1 MIVSIKYD
9 SVNEMNNKNE
19 IIGIDVGGANLKIYQ
34 NNSVEIHYCPMWKD
48 SPLTELLKPHAG
60 KKAAVVMSGELADG
74 FSNKDEGIAFIV
86 NAVKEA
92 IPDSKFYGM
101 DGKFHEKP
109 SHILAAANWL
119 ASVDFLKERYPGS
132 ILIDFGSTTCDII
145 PLNMFESLKGMTD
158 LDRLRKGYLVY
169 TGTLRST
176 IPSLLRKVNVNGY
189 ETFVSS
195 EYFAQ
200 SADAHL
206 VLGNITIDDYTV
218 PTADG
223 ADKSY
228 AASLQRLSRVVCSD
242 LSEINES
249 GAKEI
254 AAAFVKEQTE
264 LIRSEVLRIMKE
276 TGSTKIITAGIGSHI
291 LTKLFGEE
299 SIPCI
304 DLNKEAGI
312 FADAL
317 PAQAVAEVAE
327 RTGIF

>member
-1 MIVSIKYD
+1 MISGIMSEIKD
-9 SVNEMNNKNE
+9 
-19 IIGIDVGGANLKIYQ
+19 IIGIDVGGANLKICTG
-34 NNSVEIHYCPMWKD
+34 NAVEIHYCPMWKD
-48 SPLTELLKPHAG
+48 SPLTELLKPYAG
-60 KKAAVVMSGELADG
+60 RKAAVVMSGELADG

-101 DGKFHEKP
+101 DGKFHDSP
-109 SHILAAANWL
+109 THLLAAANWL
-119 ASVDFLKERYPGS
+119 ASVDFLRDRYPNAV
-132 ILIDFGSTTCDII
+132 LVDFGSTTCDII
-145 PLNMFESLKGMTD
+145 PLNRFESLKGMTD

-176 IPSLLRKVNVNGY
+176 IPSLLRKVRVNGY
-189 ETFVSS
+189 DTFVSS

-206 VLGNITIDDYTV
+206 VLGNISVDDYSV

-223 ADKSY
+223 AENTY

-242 LSEINES
+242 LSEIGES

-254 AAAFVKEQTE
+254 AAAFVKEQTD
-264 LIRSEVLRIMKE
+264 LIRAETLRIIKE
-276 TGSTKIITAGIGSHI
+276 TGSTEIIAAGIGSHI
-291 LTKLFGEE
+291 LTKLFAGEI
-299 SIPCI
+299 SCI
-304 DLNKEAGI
+304 DLNADKEI

-317 PAQAVAEVAE
+317 PAHAVLEVAQ